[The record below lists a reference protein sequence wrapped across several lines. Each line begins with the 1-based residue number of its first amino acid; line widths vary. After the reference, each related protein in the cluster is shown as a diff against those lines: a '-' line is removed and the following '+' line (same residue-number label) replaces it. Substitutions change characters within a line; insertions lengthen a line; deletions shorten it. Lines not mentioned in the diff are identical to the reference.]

1 METSLFAWTDIL
13 RKIVLS
19 TLLASGNIAS
29 CILSMINFEINML
42 FLLLHYKSQVV
53 TKTPIE
59 NELLH
64 IIIITVTSQV

>member
-59 NELLH
+59 KHCQRHNGPED
-64 IIIITVTSQV
+64 